1 MGEGGDEFAGFAP
14 SRTREYLV
22 FMNKLARLGLCGL
35 ALLLAGCS
43 ASMNYYGKIGAG
55 LGAGDYKVT
64 VWSGGEAVAVYNVKN
79 SFVNT
84 ETDTDGWFF
93 FVDGKLV
100 RVTGT
105 VTVERQ

>member
-1 MGEGGDEFAGFAP
+1 MKRSAI
-14 SRTREYLV
+14 
-22 FMNKLARLGLCGL
+22 LALSAV
-35 ALLLAGCS
+35 ALLLTGCS

-64 VWSGGEAVAVYNVKN
+64 VWSGGKAVAVYSVTN

-105 VTVERQ
+105 VTVEQQ